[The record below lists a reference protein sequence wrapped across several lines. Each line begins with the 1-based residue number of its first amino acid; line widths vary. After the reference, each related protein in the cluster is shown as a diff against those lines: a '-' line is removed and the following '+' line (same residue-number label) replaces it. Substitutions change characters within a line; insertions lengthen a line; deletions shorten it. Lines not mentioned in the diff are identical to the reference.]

1 MNAWPCLTVL
11 RGKVVVE
18 NGVYKG
24 SLDDGKWQHRKV
36 AEDMFT
42 GPRL

>member
-1 MNAWPCLTVL
+1 MPGPCLTVL

-18 NGVYKG
+18 NGVFKG

-36 AEDMFT
+36 ADEMFT
-42 GPRL
+42 AGQL